1 MGLLINA
8 DELKIKLFN
17 NSMRAQ
23 RDYCKNNNKLSFYC
37 LQLCENSA
45 L

>member
-1 MGLLINA
+1 MVILMSA

-23 RDYCKNNNKLSFYC
+23 RDYYTNNNKLSF
-37 LQLCENSA
+37 
-45 L
+45 